1 MTKLTA
7 DIPDVSKI
15 ENDALMLNKRSWR
28 WYNID
33 LGSGILQ
40 NLITN
45 EKVIVIINDHSI
57 TNGVAIINKY
67 NNVFQICYLDTF
79 DALTL
84 EYLVRFAFELAN
96 TEKTNRCEILQI
108 FSPQISCLQPVMGDL
123 GIDESGQFLLYR
135 RNN

>member
-1 MTKLTA
+1 
-7 DIPDVSKI
+7 
-15 ENDALMLNKRSWR
+15 MLNKRSWR

-67 NNVFQICYLDTF
+67 NNVFQIRYLDTF

-108 FSPQISCLQPVMGDL
+108 ISPQISCLQPVKGD
-123 GIDESGQFLLYR
+123 
-135 RNN
+135 